1 MQENVPASTHTHNAP
16 NLTPTAFV
24 TQASEMHAFACVEQ
38 NIGKTRLSIIAPK
51 TVPDKHKK
59 VPVVKHPLCSVI
71 TANNT

>member
-24 TQASEMHAFACVEQ
+24 TQALEMHAFACVEQ
-38 NIGKTRLSIIAPK
+38 NIGKTRLGTIVAK
-51 TVPDKHKK
+51 TLPDRHRK
-59 VPVVKHPLCSVI
+59 VPIVKHPLCSVF